1 MRGSGRSPYEAA
13 NRRLWPNAARC
24 GCPGAGRVR
33 YARGRRF
40 QGHDL
45 GGGTSG
51 IGPAPCRWAVADLHA
66 EAGRGSDFAPPAT
79 RESSRDEQRRFRPHR
94 RARGESPWPHRHE
107 HARRADRRDGGSC
120 VHADPGRLPP
130 RARVRRSDARRVAEA
145 VRARR
150 HARHRG
156 KRPNARRPRHG
167 ANRARSRQA
176 RARLW
181 YGRRVHRTGAGSP
194 PIWRKAPS
202 SSRSSAT
209 CCRAAKF

>member
-1 MRGSGRSPYEAA
+1 MKPQIVVSGLMPPDVVARARAEFDTLAVEGSKDMTLEEALQA
-13 NRRLWPNAARC
+13 LARHRADGLLLTSTLKLDGAAILRLPAHVKVAATSSV
-24 GCPGAGRVR
+24 GFDHIDVPAAK
-33 YARGRRF
+33 ARGLIVTNTP
-40 QGHDL
+40 DVL
-45 GGGTSG
+45 TD
-51 IGPAPCRWAVADLHA
+51 ATADLA
-66 EAGRGSDFAPPAT
+66 FMLILAAC
-79 RESSRDEQRRFRPHR
+79 R
-94 RARGESPWPHRHE
+94 RAHE
-107 HARRADRRDGGSC
+107 Y
-120 VHADPGRLPP
+120 
-130 RARVRRSDARRVAEA
+130 RRSDARRMAEA

-156 KRPNARRPRHG
+156 KRPNARHPRHG

-181 YGRRVHRTGAGSP
+181 YGRRVPRTGAGSP